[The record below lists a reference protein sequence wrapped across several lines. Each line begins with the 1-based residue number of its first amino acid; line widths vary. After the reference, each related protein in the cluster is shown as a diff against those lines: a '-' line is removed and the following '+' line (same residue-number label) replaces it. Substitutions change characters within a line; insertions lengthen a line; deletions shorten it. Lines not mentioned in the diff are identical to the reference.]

1 MINLTQTQFTEVIKN
16 KGFQLS
22 VGTQSKNM
30 LIDGNQVNF
39 EIDLISFSIDN
50 KVWFTFSAFQGNK
63 DNLGFWRFE
72 GRQNSWSKGRI
83 AKTWKVE
90 NRAEE
95 LLGLR

>member
-1 MINLTQTQFTEVIKN
+1 MINLTQKQLTEVIEN

-22 VGTQSKNM
+22 VSTQSESM
-30 LIDGNQVNF
+30 DMDGNQVNF
-39 EIDLISFSIDN
+39 EIDLVSFTVDN
-50 KVWFTFSAFQGNK
+50 KVWFTFSAFKGNESG
-63 DNLGFWRFE
+63 GFWKFE